1 MVLTFISV
9 VSFPSMSRKSST
21 GSRRPQGT
29 AFKSPLQLQKTSQ
42 NQVENVKDDA
52 QELGGKL
59 EAVNLE
65 IAELESR
72 GLKIEMLQLH
82 IDKLHLYNELKDYA
96 QMVLGRIAVLEGVRT
111 KDLYPR
117 YNLDLGD

>member
-1 MVLTFISV
+1 
-9 VSFPSMSRKSST
+9 MSRKSST

-29 AFKSPLQLQKTSQ
+29 AFKSPLQKTSQ

>member
-1 MVLTFISV
+1 MIF
-9 VSFPSMSRKSST
+9 
-21 GSRRPQGT
+21 
-29 AFKSPLQLQKTSQ
+29 FKLQLQKTSQ

-72 GLKIEMLQLH
+72 
-82 IDKLHLYNELKDYA
+82 
-96 QMVLGRIAVLEGVRT
+96 
-111 KDLYPR
+111 
-117 YNLDLGD
+117 